1 MLPGHALQAN
11 LAAATVLSGQQ
22 RQSGRNLSAALELL
36 TVADGGQVRARKQAI
51 IAGFTRRRL
60 VQCD

>member
-1 MLPGHALQAN
+1 MLPGHAVQAT
-11 LAAATVLSGQQ
+11 LAAATVLSGHQ